1 MRGFGFVGDLVMLGL
16 IGLTMLG
23 WMYLWY
29 LCVFGAE
36 KPIARIFGDYAL
48 AISAIGFPFLAYL
61 VFAIALKVFGR
72 QNIGWALAI
81 FGVGLPVLGALYLR
95 KEMNRGKR

>member
-1 MRGFGFVGDLVMLGL
+1 MRGFGLAGDLLMLGL

-36 KPIARIFGDYAL
+36 KILARVFGDYAL
-48 AISAIGFPFLAYL
+48 AISAIGFPFFACL

-72 QNIGWALAI
+72 HNIGWALAV
-81 FGVGLPVLGALYLR
+81 FGVGLPVLGVLYLR
-95 KEMNRGKR
+95 SEMNRGK